1 MSQSPDPRSG
11 AGPEASTWQV
21 LVRLWGFLRPY
32 RSKFILG
39 LAFVLLAVPLAQLAV
54 FLTRDLTN
62 QAIASGSMTAP
73 QRWDAVVRIL
83 LLQAGL
89 WLVSNILSVWREV
102 IEWYVSMRATL
113 DLRLRYYRHLLRL
126 SMATLSQRP
135 PGEHLYRAT
144 ADMVSMF
151 RVGNRV
157 ETSTPAGQMPPDSKE
172 VQLTYF
178 YSNDVDPYDPGVMGI
193 FSRTMPLFLETSYSL
208 AWGCALL
215 WLIDPVV
222 SLILLAYIVPF
233 AVLSYLAF
241 NKVQAAGF
249 EFKAGVENE
258 TAVLRDSIS
267 GLRAVASAGR
277 LAFQR
282 KKFFRAAGGA
292 RTAGVR
298 LAGKL
303 VQTQGLLQQGM
314 RWVVTV
320 VVYLYLARRIV
331 LGQATIGDWV
341 ATALLIEAAQMPL
354 QNFVQLLQLVK
365 MQLVPVRRILE
376 TLDTSPQLLDKPDA
390 KTMERVEGGIEF
402 SGVDFSYRQ
411 GEPVLRALDLTIKP
425 GEYLGIVG
433 PSGAGKSSL
442 VNLCLRLYGAEGGA
456 VLVDGQDIRDVA
468 VDSYLQHVACV
479 PQATFLYQGSLA
491 DNIRFGLPEATDD
504 QILDALRLAGADE
517 FVTRRP
523 EGIDALVGE
532 RSGLSGGER
541 QRIGIARA
549 IVRDPKIL
557 FLDEATSALDPE
569 AEARVLATIERIR
582 KGRTVVSVAHR
593 LKAVEACDRII
604 VLEGGRIVQSGS
616 HAELVQVPGTYRD
629 LWLRQAAE
637 EDHGRSG

>member
-1 MSQSPDPRSG
+1 MT
-11 AGPEASTWQV
+11 ATPEAGTARV
-21 LVRLWGFLRPY
+21 LLRLWGFLGPY
-32 RSKFILG
+32 KSKFVLG
-39 LAFVLLAVPLAQLAV
+39 LFFVLLAVPLAQLVV

-62 QAIASGSMTAP
+62 QVLNSAALTAP
-73 QRWDAVVRIL
+73 QRWDAVVHIL
-83 LLQAGL
+83 WMQAGF

-113 DLRLRYYRHLLRL
+113 DLRLRYYHHLLKL

-157 ETSTPAGQMPPDSKE
+157 ETSTPAGQVPPDSKE
-172 VQLTYF
+172 VQLTYY

-208 AWGCALL
+208 AWGCFLL
-215 WLIDPVV
+215 WLIDPVI
-222 SLILLAYIVPF
+222 SLLLVAYIVPF
-233 AVLSYLAF
+233 GYFSYRAF
-241 NKVQAAGF
+241 EKVQAAGF
-249 EFKAGVENE
+249 EFKSGVENE
-258 TAVLRDSIS
+258 TAVLRDSIA

-277 LAFQR
+277 LPFQR
-282 KKFFRAAGGA
+282 LKFFVAAGGA
-292 RTAGVR
+292 RSAGVR

-314 RWVVTV
+314 RWTFTV
-320 VVYLYLARRIV
+320 VVYLYLARRII

-354 QNFVQLLQLVK
+354 QNLVQLFQLVK

-376 TLDTSPQLLDKPDA
+376 TLDTEPQLLDKPNA
-390 KTMERVEGGIEF
+390 KKLAGVDGGIEF
-402 SGVDFSYRQ
+402 DSVQFAYRE
-411 GEPVLRALDLTIKP
+411 GEPVLRDLNLSIKP

-433 PSGAGKSSL
+433 PSGAGKSSII
-442 VNLCLRLYGAEGGA
+442 NLCLRLYGADSGA
-456 VLVDGQDIRDVA
+456 VLVDGQDVQDVA
-468 VDSYLQHVACV
+468 VESYLRHVACV
-479 PQATFLYQGSLA
+479 PQSTFLYQGTLA

-517 FVTRRP
+517 FVSRRS
-523 EGIDALVGE
+523 EGLEALVGD

-569 AEARVLATIERIR
+569 TEAKVLETIEKVR
-582 KGRTVVSVAHR
+582 KGRTVVAVAHR
-593 LKAVEACDRII
+593 LKAVQTCDRII
-604 VLEGGRIVQSGS
+604 VLGGGQIVQSGT
-616 HAELVQVPGTYRD
+616 HAELVATPGPYRD
-629 LWLRQAAE
+629 LWLRQEAE
-637 EDHGRSG
+637 EADGSSG